1 MTERLLESFA
11 SSSIRNTIKAKRLS
25 MAEKLKKPMRARWK
39 CEDKKVEGVTD
50 PSIEPCAALML
61 AKNGEFLRFIYL
73 QRDFPHI

>member
-1 MTERLLESFA
+1 
-11 SSSIRNTIKAKRLS
+11 